1 MHQGTLDQ
9 VFKIELGDHNFIM
22 GIQTII
28 NGITVGSIY
37 ALIAIGYSIV
47 FSILR
52 VINFAHG
59 SFYMIG
65 AVAALTIYN
74 LQSVPFWLALLVGL
88 LIASIAGLFVEK
100 IAIMPL
106 RKKGA
111 PRRAFLL
118 STLGMQIFLDNMTR
132 IIWGARTKPFVAPI
146 GNISYNF
153 LNARITRYEI
163 IILIIT
169 FVLLISL
176 EVFLKKVKTGK
187 AIRATAQNPIA
198 AGLMGIEV
206 DNIVTITFII
216 AALLGGVAGI
226 LVGIYYNTVYATMG
240 FVAGLKGFSAAI
252 LGGMGSLTGAMLGGF
267 ILGIAENLG
276 STFFGA
282 GMRDIIAFSII
293 ILVLILKPNGLMGL
307 NIREKV

>member
-1 MHQGTLDQ
+1 
-9 VFKIELGDHNFIM
+9 M
-22 GIQTII
+22 GIQTFID
-28 NGITVGSIY
+28 GITVGSIY
-37 ALIAIGYSIV
+37 ALIAIGYSMV

-65 AVAALTIYN
+65 AVAALTAYN
-74 LQSVPFWLALLVGL
+74 LQNVSFWFALLIGL
-88 LIASIAGLFVEK
+88 FIAALAGLFVEK

-111 PRRAFLL
+111 PRIAFLL
-118 STLGMQIFLDNMTR
+118 STLGMQIFLDNIIR
-132 IIWGARTKPFVAPI
+132 ILWGARTRPFVAPI
-146 GNISYNF
+146 ENVSYRF
-153 LNARITRYEI
+153 LGARISRYEI
-163 IILIIT
+163 IILVIT
-169 FVLLISL
+169 FLLLLFL
-176 EVFLKKVKTGK
+176 EIFLKKFKTGK

-206 DNIVTITFII
+206 NNVVTITFII
-216 AALLGGVAGI
+216 AAFLGGASGI

-252 LGGMGSLTGAMLGGF
+252 LGGIGSLTGAMLGGF
-267 ILGIAENLG
+267 MLGIAENIG
-276 STFFGA
+276 STIFGA
-282 GMRDIIAFSII
+282 SIRDIIAFSII
-293 ILVLILKPNGLMGL
+293 ILVLILKPNGIMGL